1 MDLFI
6 VFAIVCLVSVLFVIS
21 LTATV
26 LYLLKIIKEQD
37 EEIESLQAPF

>member
-6 VFAIVCLVSVLFVIS
+6 LFAIVALASSVMVIS

-37 EEIESLQAPF
+37 EELDGLQPPF